1 MNDEKQMEKSNLSIP
16 GAIIVVGILI
26 AGAILLSNKSS
37 TPAPANNVQPSTL
50 SVSIKPVGST
60 DHILGDPNAPIT
72 IVEYS
77 DPSCPYC
84 KLFQSTMESIMS
96 NYGTGGKVA
105 WVYRDFP
112 LTSIHPNA
120 EHEAEAFECVA
131 SIGGNNTFWAYEEKW
146 YSVFPLQGATDR
158 DVASDTAQ
166 LTQVANET
174 GIDTSKFTI
183 CLSSGVEAQTVEND
197 YQNGV
202 TAGAQGTPYSVMI
215 LKTALTS
222 DKIDTIETYISDNNL
237 AQNVMISSDNKE
249 IVLNGAIPLA
259 NVTPIIDTI
268 LK

>member
-1 MNDEKQMEKSNLSIP
+1 MNEEKQNEKSNLSIP
-16 GAIIVVGILI
+16 GAIIVVGVLI

-37 TPAPANNVQPSTL
+37 APAPANNAQPSSL
-50 SVSIKPVGST
+50 AISIKPVSPT
-60 DHILGDPNAPIT
+60 EHILGDPNAPIT
-72 IVEYS
+72 IVEFS
-77 DPSCPYC
+77 DASCPFC
-84 KLFQSTMESIMS
+84 KMFQTTMESVMS
-96 NYGTGGKVA
+96 NYGTTGKVA

-120 EHEAEAFECVA
+120 EHEAEAFECAA
-131 SIGGNNTFWAYEEKW
+131 SIGGNNVFWTYEEKW
-146 YSVFPLQGATDR
+146 YNVFPLQGATDR

-166 LTQVANET
+166 LVQVAKDS

-183 CLSSGVEAQTVEND
+183 CLSSGAEAQMVQND
-197 YQNGV
+197 YQDGV

-249 IVLNGAIPLA
+249 IVLNGAIPLN
-259 NVTPIIDTI
+259 NVTDIINTV